1 MYRSFMV
8 LHQSHTTCVYVRT
21 CVRVCADYANATHD
35 CAMTPSSAHLIMPN
49 ADDVVGS
56 VGASDVHLKSS
67 HADTL
72 VAVVEEARENVKQ
85 GSLGQDQSLGEGPEK
100 GRGGGGVKGRWRG
113 ERPGEKEES

>member
-1 MYRSFMV
+1 M
-8 LHQSHTTCVYVRT
+8 
-21 CVRVCADYANATHD
+21 CADYANATHD

-49 ADDVVGS
+49 ADDVVGG
-56 VGASDVHLKSS
+56 VGASDVHLQSS

-100 GRGGGGVKGRWRG
+100 GRGGVGVKRGWRGRG
-113 ERPGEKEES
+113 ERPGEKKES